1 MKKLMLLG
9 ALVALVI
16 AGTYFKCKSCS
27 GTGWRGNF
35 KCFVCNGTGKV

>member
-16 AGTYFKCKSCS
+16 AGTYFKC
-27 GTGWRGNF
+27 
-35 KCFVCNGTGKV
+35 FVCNGTGKV